1 MHDSRA
7 RGDAAIMAYLK
18 KQAATRKI
26 MQSDYHPASLERQA
40 QQHWDDTGAF
50 RATESSDKP
59 KYYCLSMFPYPSG
72 KLHMGHVRNY
82 TIGDV
87 LSRYHRMKGYNVMQP
102 MGWDAFGLPAENA
115 AQANNVPPAEWTYD
129 NIDYMR
135 RQLKSLGLGIDWAR
149 EVTTCTP
156 EYYRWEQWLFTRLF
170 EKGIIYKKTASV
182 NWDPEDQTV
191 LANEQVIDGRG
202 WRSGALV
209 EKRDIPMYFFRIT
222 QYADE
227 LLQDLNRL
235 SGWPEQV
242 KTMQANWIGK
252 SFGCEIGF
260 RIEDRVLSSA
270 ASVPQSPIL
279 NPVLKVYTTRADTIM
294 GVTFVAIAAEH
305 PLATRAALN
314 NPALAAFI
322 DECKHGGTAEADMAT
337 MEKKGMD
344 TGLKV
349 AHPLT
354 GEPIPVW
361 IGNYV
366 LMGYGEGA
374 VMAVPAHDE
383 RDFGF
388 AKKYN
393 LPIRQVITEKGEGR
407 HLQGVGRA
415 VPVAEA
421 TTATLREKSSPGA
434 EVSPFPLPSS
444 LFSADAWQ
452 EWYAT
457 KDGVCVNSGKYDGLN
472 YDQAVDAI
480 AADLSALDLGEKKV
494 QFRLRDWGISR
505 QRYWG
510 CPIPII
516 HCAQCGDVPVPD
528 DQLPVVLP
536 ENVVPDGAGS
546 PLAKMPQ
553 FYETTCPKCKGAA
566 RRETDTMDTFV
577 ESSWYYARYTS
588 PDCTTGLVDERAKYW
603 LPVDQYIGGIEH
615 AILHL
620 LYARF
625 FQKLMRDVGVF
636 GEKEA
641 VQNIPLLNP
650 DKTTSQSTMSS
661 ENDDQV
667 AGYLPEGEGANGAR
681 RAATTL
687 DEPFRNLIT
696 QGMVIAPTFYRTDA
710 NGKKLWINPAEV
722 DVKNDERG
730 RPVGAT
736 LRADGLPVT
745 IGGTEKM
752 SKSKNNGVDPQSI
765 IDEYGADTARL
776 FMMFA
781 APPEQSLEWSDAG
794 VEGSF
799 RFLKRVWKATH
810 DHVEQG
816 VVAAYRSGELSA
828 AAKTLR
834 RQLHQTIQKVDDDIG
849 RRKTFN
855 TAIAA
860 NMELLNALAKFNDIT
875 PSGRAVA
882 QETLEAIAL
891 LLAPIVPH
899 TSQALWSSL
908 RPGSDMLDQSFPE
921 VDQSALVQDEIEL
934 VIQIN
939 GKLRGSLTVSK
950 TTDKETL
957 EQLAV
962 AHEMVQ
968 KQLAG
973 TLPKKIII
981 VPGRL
986 INIVV

>member
-1 MHDSRA
+1 MQANYSPKDIETA
-7 RGDAAIMAYLK
+7 AQQQWDAAQTFLA
-18 KQAATRKI
+18 
-26 MQSDYHPASLERQA
+26 DEN
-40 QQHWDDTGAF
+40 
-50 RATESSDKP
+50 SSKP

-87 LSRYHRMKGYNVMQP
+87 LSRYHRMKGYEVMQP

-115 AQANNVPPAEWTYD
+115 AMANNVPPAAWTYS
-129 NIDYMR
+129 NIEYMKQ
-135 RQLKSLGLGIDWAR
+135 QLKSLGLGIDWSR
-149 EVTTCTP
+149 EVKTCTP

-170 EKGIIYKKTASV
+170 EKGVIYKKTAVV
-182 NWDPEDQTV
+182 NWDPVDNTV

-227 LLQDLNRL
+227 LLSGLDQLD
-235 SGWPEQV
+235 GWPEQV

-252 SFGCEIGF
+252 SFGVRFAFEVAAEGGSSS
-260 RIEDRVLSSA
+260 LSSA
-270 ASVPQSPIL
+270 GGRELGERVAAEALSPSPSPASGRGEQEL
-279 NPVLKVYTTRADTIM
+279 LWVYTTRADTIM
-294 GVTFVAIAAEH
+294 GVTFVAVAAEH
-305 PLATRAALN
+305 PLATRAAQN
-314 NPALAAFI
+314 NSALAAFI
-322 DECKHGGTAEADMAT
+322 EECKQGGVAEADIAT

-344 TGLKV
+344 TGIKV
-349 AHPLT
+349 THPLT
-354 GEPIPVW
+354 GEQVPVW
-361 IGNYV
+361 VGNYV

-393 LPIRQVITEKGEGR
+393 LPIKQSITEKGE
-407 HLQGVGRA
+407 
-415 VPVAEA
+415 EI
-421 TTATLREKSSPGA
+421 REKGNGGA
-434 EVSPFPLPSS
+434 EVSPFPLPPSP
-444 LFSADAWQ
+444 FSTEAWQ

-472 YDQAVDAI
+472 YDAAIDAI
-480 AADLSALDLGEKKV
+480 AADLSAKGLGEKKV

-516 HCAQCGDVPVPD
+516 HCPSCGDVAVPD

-536 ENVVPDGAGS
+536 EDVVPDGAGS
-546 PLAKMPQ
+546 PLAKMPE
-553 FYETTCPKCKGAA
+553 FYECSCPKCGGAA

-577 ESSWYYARYTS
+577 ESSWYYARYAS
-588 PDCTTGLVDERAKYW
+588 PQCDTGMVDKASAQHW

-625 FQKLMRDVGVF
+625 FHKLMRD
-636 GEKEA
+636 
-641 VQNIPLLNP
+641 
-650 DKTTSQSTMSS
+650 
-661 ENDDQV
+661 
-667 AGYLPEGEGANGAR
+667 EGLVPG
-681 RAATTL
+681 
-687 DEPFRNLIT
+687 DEPFKNLLT
-696 QGMVIAPTFYRTDA
+696 QGMVIAPTFYRDEP

-722 DVKNDERG
+722 DVATDERG
-730 RPVGAT
+730 RPTGAT
-736 LRADGLPVT
+736 LKADGQPVV

-752 SKSKNNGVDPQSI
+752 SKSKNNGVDPQAI
-765 IDEYGADTARL
+765 IDEFGADTARL

-781 APPEQSLEWSDAG
+781 APPDQSLEWSDAG
-794 VEGSF
+794 VEGAF
-799 RFLKRVWKATH
+799 RFLKRVWKAVS

-816 VVAAYRSGELSA
+816 VVAAYAGGELSA
-828 AAKTLR
+828 AAKALR
-834 RQLHQTIQKVDDDIG
+834 FQLHQTIAKVDDDLG

-860 NMELLNALAKFNDIT
+860 NMELLNALVKFNE
-875 PSGRAVA
+875 PAARSVV
-882 QETLEAIAL
+882 QEALEAIVL
-891 LLAPIVPH
+891 MLTPIVPH
-899 TSQALWSSL
+899 MSQALWSEL
-908 RPGSDMLDQSFPE
+908 RPGSDLLDQSFP
-921 VDQSALVQDEIEL
+921 VADPAALVQDEIEL

-939 GKLRGSLTVSK
+939 GKLRGSLRVSK
-950 TTDKETL
+950 DADKATI
-957 EQLAV
+957 EQLAL
-962 AHEMVQ
+962 AHEAVQ

-973 TLPKKIII
+973 GTAKKVVV

-986 INIVV
+986 INVVL

>member
-1 MHDSRA
+1 
-7 RGDAAIMAYLK
+7 
-18 KQAATRKI
+18 
-26 MQSDYHPASLERQA
+26 MQSNYHPASIEQHA
-40 QQHWDDTGAF
+40 QQHWNDSGAF
-50 RATESSDKP
+50 AATESTDKP

-87 LSRYHRMKGYNVMQP
+87 LARYHRMKGYNVMQP

-115 AQANNVPPAEWTYD
+115 AQANNVPPAAWTYD
-129 NIDYMR
+129 NINYMR
-135 RQLKSLGLGIDWAR
+135 RQLQSLGLGIDWAR

-170 EKGIIYKKTASV
+170 EKGIIYKKTSSV
-182 NWDPEDQTV
+182 NWDPIDQTV

-227 LLQDLNRL
+227 LLHDLDTL

-252 SFGCEIGF
+252 SFGCQIGF

-270 ASVPQSPIL
+270 ASNPQSPIL
-279 NPVLKVYTTRADTIM
+279 NPILKVYTTRADTIM
-294 GVTFVAIAAEH
+294 GVTFVAVAAEH
-305 PLATRAALN
+305 PLATLAAAS
-314 NPALAAFI
+314 NPELAAFI
-322 DECKHGGTAEADMAT
+322 EDCKHGGTAEADMAT

-349 AHPLT
+349 THPLT
-354 GEPIPVW
+354 GEQVPVW
-361 IGNYV
+361 VGNYV
-366 LMGYGEGA
+366 LMGYGDGA

-388 AKKYN
+388 AKKYD
-393 LPIRQVITEKGEGR
+393 LPIKQVITKKGEG
-407 HLQGVGRA
+407 
-415 VPVAEA
+415 VAE
-421 TTATLREKSSPGA
+421 TA
-434 EVSPFPLPSS
+434 PFSTDS
-444 LFSADAWQ
+444 WQ
-452 EWYAT
+452 EWYGS
-457 KDGVCVNSGKYDGLN
+457 KDGVCVNSGKYDNLQYN
-472 YDQAVDAI
+472 QAIDAI
-480 AADLSALDLGEKKV
+480 AADLNEKDLGEKKV

-516 HCAQCGDVPVPD
+516 HCATCGDVPVPD

-536 ENVVPDGAGS
+536 EDVVPDGTGS

-553 FYETTCPKCKGAA
+553 FYETTCPKCGGAA

-636 GEKEA
+636 GDA
-641 VQNIPLLNP
+641 TDQN
-650 DKTTSQSTMSS
+650 
-661 ENDDQV
+661 
-667 AGYLPEGEGANGAR
+667 
-681 RAATTL
+681 L
-687 DEPFRNLIT
+687 DEPFKNLIT
-696 QGMVIAPTFYRTDA
+696 QGMVIAPTFYREDA

-722 DVKNDERG
+722 EVKNDERG

-736 LRADGLPVT
+736 LRTDGLPVI

-752 SKSKNNGVDPQSI
+752 SKSKNNGVDPQAI
-765 IDEYGADTARL
+765 IDEFGADTARL

-794 VEGSF
+794 VEGAF

-816 VVAAYRSGELSA
+816 IVTAYSDEELSA
-828 AAKTLR
+828 AAKALR
-834 RQLHQTIQKVDDDIG
+834 LQLHQTIQKVDDDIG

-860 NMELLNALAKFNDIT
+860 NMELLNALGKFTDTT

-891 LLAPIVPH
+891 MLNPIVPH
-899 TSQALWSSL
+899 VCQALWSEL
-908 RPGSDMLDQSFPE
+908 RPGSDMLDQAYPK
-921 VDQSALVQDEIEL
+921 VCQSALIQDEIEL

-939 GKLRGSLTVSK
+939 GKLRGNLTVAKSASR
-950 TTDKETL
+950 E
-957 EQLAV
+957 EIELAAL
-962 AHEMVQ
+962 AHEAVV

-973 TLPKKIII
+973 AAPKKVIV

-986 INIVV
+986 INIVI